1 MTSLNPPN
9 LTTMTGDLP
18 TATAA
23 ATRLK
28 SATLSAVTLA
38 QQCLDR
44 IEQREPQVQA
54 WQYLEADR
62 VMAQAIACDRAIA
75 QGSPLGLLHGIPV
88 AVKDIFA
95 TVDMPTGWGTPIHA
109 NQYLPYDAAVVE
121 RLRGAGAIIMGKT
134 VSTEYALA
142 RAGKTQNP
150 HNPSH
155 TPGGSSSGSA
165 AAVAAGMVPVAIGSQ
180 TGGSVLR
187 PAAYCGVVGFKPSF
201 GTISRYGV
209 MPVSR
214 DLDHVGVFAHT
225 VADIIQLCAV
235 LMGDD
240 GRDPDCLGSTMP
252 LTPLDFSSTPGQ
264 APRLGLVRT
273 SAWSEVDPEAQD
285 ALLHSLEHCGRAGA
299 TVVELT
305 LPTPW
310 DTYLATVDVLMTCGA
325 AINHG
330 QDYDRHRDAMSPQLR
345 QVIERGRTYGSLAYA
360 AARQQVVDYS
370 VALAPLL
377 AQVDAVVTPVTQGT
391 APAGLDNTGSFMF
404 CGPWTLLGVPAIS
417 LPVGR
422 GANHLPLGMQ
432 LVGSRGQD
440 WTLLGVAQWVMDQLD

>member
-1 MTSLNPPN
+1 MTCDLP
-9 LTTMTGDLP
+9 TDLP
-18 TATAA
+18 TATIA

-28 SATLSAVTLA
+28 ATAPSAVTLA

-44 IEQREPQVQA
+44 IKQREPQVQA
-54 WQYLEADR
+54 WQYLDADR
-62 VMAQAIACDRAIA
+62 VMAQAINCDRAIA
-75 QGSPLGLLHGIPV
+75 QGTPLGPLHGIPV
-88 AVKDIFA
+88 AIKDIFA

-109 NQYLPYDAAVVE
+109 SQHLSYDAAVVE
-121 RLRGAGAIIMGKT
+121 RLRAAGAIIMGKT

-142 RAGKTQNP
+142 KAGKTQNP
-150 HNPSH
+150 HNSSH

-165 AAVAAGMVPVAIGSQ
+165 AAVAAEMVPIAIGSQ
-180 TGGSVLR
+180 TSGSVLR

-214 DLDHVGVFAHT
+214 DLDQVGVFART
-225 VADIIQLCAV
+225 VADIAYIYSV
-235 LMGDD
+235 LMAAD
-240 GRDPDCLGSTMP
+240 GRDPDCLGGVMTP
-252 LTPLDFSSTPGQ
+252 TPLDFSSTPGQ

-273 SAWSEVDPEAQD
+273 SAWSEVEPEAQD
-285 ALLHSLEHCGRAGA
+285 TLLHSLDRCRRAGA
-299 TVVELT
+299 TIIELP
-305 LPTPW
+305 LPAPW
-310 DTYLATVDVLMTCGA
+310 DTYLATVDVLMACGA

-330 QDYDRHRDAMSPQLR
+330 QDYDRHREAMSPQLC

-391 APAGLDNTGSFMF
+391 APAGLDNTGSSMF
-404 CGPWTLLGVPAIS
+404 CAPWTMLGMPAIS
-417 LPVGR
+417 LPVGW
-422 GANHLPLGMQ
+422 GINHLPLGIQ
-432 LVGSRGQD
+432 LVGTRGQD
-440 WTLLGVAQWVMDQLD
+440 WALLEVAHWVMAQID